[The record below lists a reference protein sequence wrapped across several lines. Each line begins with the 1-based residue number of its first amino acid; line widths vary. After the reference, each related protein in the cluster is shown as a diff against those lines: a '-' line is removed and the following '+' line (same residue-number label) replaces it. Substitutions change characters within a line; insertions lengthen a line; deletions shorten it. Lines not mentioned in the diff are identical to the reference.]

1 MNRNRGTTLPFFV
14 LLILAARPGY
24 SQDATLEIV
33 ESRAIYTSQGKEI
46 TVERFEPRA
55 EGKFP
60 IVLVLHG
67 AGGMTI
73 GGPMFRESARLLA
86 RRGYVAHVVHYF
98 DLTRTEIAGL
108 PAMRANFPSWLRA
121 IADGIT
127 SASKQPNVDPKRVG
141 LLGYSL
147 GAYLSLSLAA
157 FDPRVSAVVEYFGGL
172 PPEIARELKSLPAV
186 LILHGAA
193 DKIVPVSEANELE
206 RLLAEKNLD
215 FEKKVYPG
223 QGHGFLGDEGQ
234 DATNRTIAFLEKHL
248 RTSEP
253 PKTQR
258 ETLKPFEPSTLEPQK
273 SDPRPN

>member
-1 MNRNRGTTLPFFV
+1 
-14 LLILAARPGY
+14 
-24 SQDATLEIV
+24 
-33 ESRAIYTSQGKEI
+33 
-46 TVERFEPRA
+46 
-55 EGKFP
+55 
-60 IVLVLHG
+60 
-67 AGGMTI
+67 
-73 GGPMFRESARLLA
+73 
-86 RRGYVAHVVHYF
+86 
-98 DLTRTEIAGL
+98 
-108 PAMRANFPSWLRA
+108 MRANFPSWLRA

-147 GAYLSLSLAA
+147 GAYLSLSLSA

-206 RLLAEKNLD
+206 RLLAERNLD

-234 DATNRTIAFLEKHL
+234 DATNRTIAYLEKHL

-253 PKTQR
+253 PKAQR
-258 ETLKPFEPSTLEPQK
+258 ETLKPFEPSTLEPEK